1 MLSDAERRRLAEIE
15 RDLKAQDPSFAE
27 RLSST
32 APPSPVARWC
42 GLGAVGWLAIAVF
55 AAGPAIL
62 LKSGGMA
69 LIAVSAVCVSM
80 SLWATTDGFR
90 R

>member
-27 RLSST
+27 RLSNT
-32 APPSPVARWC
+32 ALPSPVARWC
-42 GLGAVGWLAIAVF
+42 GLSAVGWLATAVF

-62 LKSGGMA
+62 LKSGVMA

-80 SLWATTDGFR
+80 SLWATTDGSR
-90 R
+90 S

>member
-15 RDLKAQDPSFAE
+15 RDLKAEDPSFAE
-27 RLSST
+27 RLSNT
-32 APPSPVARWC
+32 APPSPAARWC
-42 GLGAVGWLAIAVF
+42 GMSALGWLVIAVL

-69 LIAVSAVCVSM
+69 LIALSAVCVSM
-80 SLWATTDGFR
+80 SLWATTDDSR